1 MIEIVD
7 TTDFDEY
14 TDAQRGWETCYRPT
28 RPESLE
34 ARMISGNNGSIQVDF
49 DRWNSPLEITGVAPE
64 GALSVVV
71 PLHHSNSYLSSGLA
85 VTADHVDIF
94 VPGSEVFAIMKQPIS
109 LMALTISTETLDRRI
124 NSRAATVLAECASE
138 HAVINS
144 TRQATDELRRWGAQL
159 LQRFARGPI
168 PAELDDQ
175 LVDETLLVI
184 ARTLNSIEEKR
195 KISSASYFRLARR
208 TRDYML
214 EQKDRPP
221 TIPEVC
227 DFLNCSERTLH
238 RIFTDIYGV
247 SPKRFLKTRH
257 LFAIHQK
264 LKSAAPGERVSDIA
278 TRHGFWD
285 LGYFAQDYKAMFG
298 ELPSITLRKTRG

>member
-1 MIEIVD
+1 
-7 TTDFDEY
+7 
-14 TDAQRGWETCYRPT
+14 
-28 RPESLE
+28 
-34 ARMISGNNGSIQVDF
+34 
-49 DRWNSPLEITGVAPE
+49 
-64 GALSVVV
+64 
-71 PLHHSNSYLSSGLA
+71 
-85 VTADHVDIF
+85 
-94 VPGSEVFAIMKQPIS
+94 
-109 LMALTISTETLDRRI
+109 
-124 NSRAATVLAECASE
+124 
-138 HAVINS
+138 
-144 TRQATDELRRWGAQL
+144 
-159 LQRFARGPI
+159 
-168 PAELDDQ
+168 
-175 LVDETLLVI
+175 
-184 ARTLNSIEEKR
+184 
-195 KISSASYFRLARR
+195 
-208 TRDYML
+208 ML

-221 TIPEVC
+221 TIPVVC